1 MSEGTVG
8 KLQQKDFTSEV
19 MHCFLRPQPLHRPG
33 TPGRTG
39 QALRPREASKKC
51 EFVLPLKTSY
61 SSFSFGVS
69 QGSDLKSTTRLVK
82 AVMELEYDA
91 RDYAQLNSSINTLSK
106 KHGQLKGAIQA
117 MVEQAMAWL
126 DEIKQRD
133 GVETWLELVET
144 LRTVTEGKLFL
155 ETPRARVT
163 LSLAQ
168 HHEALYRNP
177 KPKTVTPRDS
187 LITASDLLSDLQVE
201 TYSSMERV
209 EKTKFILEQMRL
221 LLEVARLKDAEGPNA
236 GKSDKGALGAGET
249 EWVKFRV
256 QSRKVNEQFLKEP
269 GNEAIKLQFYDM
281 MVQYGLRHHAYLD
294 VAKYYHKVWETPSI
308 KEDEHDKGKTA
319 LEHIVYYVA
328 LSPHDNEQSDMM
340 HRLFVDPALEKLEVQ
355 YNLIKSFVTDELMR
369 WPGIVDV
376 FGPFLRNTE
385 VFTNDKHWEDLH
397 TRVIEHNVRV
407 IAKYYTRI
415 TLARLTTLLD
425 LTPQQAEDTLCRL
438 VVAGT
443 VWARIDR
450 PAGIVNFRNKR
461 SAEDVMNDWSS
472 DMQKLLGLV
481 EKTWMGVNAAQAAQA
496 RTKA

>member
-1 MSEGTVG
+1 VRAI
-8 KLQQKDFTSEV
+8 V
-19 MHCFLRPQPLHRPG
+19 
-33 TPGRTG
+33 
-39 QALRPREASKKC
+39 
-51 EFVLPLKTSY
+51 
-61 SSFSFGVS
+61 
-69 QGSDLKSTTRLVK
+69 
-82 AVMELEYDA
+82 ELEYHA
-91 RDYAQLNSSINTLSK
+91 RDYAQLNSSISVLSK

-117 MVEQAMAWL
+117 MVELAMSWL

-133 GVETWLELVET
+133 GIEKWLELVET

-163 LSLAQ
+163 LSLAH
-168 HHEALYRNP
+168 HHESLYRNP
-177 KPKTVTPRDS
+177 TKKSPPRRDS

-201 TYSSMERV
+201 TYSSMDRV

-221 LLEVARLKDAEGPNA
+221 LLEVAQLKDTE
-236 GKSDKGALGAGET
+236 SAGEKGT
-249 EWVKFRV
+249 LGGGEPEWVKLRV

-269 GNEAIKLQFYDM
+269 ENEAIKLKFYDM

-308 KEDEHDKGKTA
+308 TEDVNGKGKTA
-319 LEHIVYYVA
+319 LEHIIYYVA
-328 LSPHDNEQSDMM
+328 LAPYDNEQSDMM
-340 HRLFVDPALEKLEVQ
+340 HRLFADPALEKLEVQ
-355 YNLIKSFVTDELMR
+355 YNLIKSFTTDELMR

-376 FGPFLRNTE
+376 FGPFLRKTE
-385 VFTNDKHWEDLH
+385 VFANDKHWEDLH

-415 TLARLTTLLD
+415 TLTRLTTLLD
-425 LTPQQAEDTLCRL
+425 LTPQQAEETLCRL

-443 VWARIDR
+443 VWARVDR
-450 PAGIVNFRNKR
+450 PAGIVNFRNKC
-461 SAEDVMNDWSS
+461 SAEDIMNDWSS

-496 RTKA
+496 RVKA

>member
-1 MSEGTVG
+1 MSESTTG
-8 KLQQKDFTSEV
+8 KLNQKDYTPEVDELLPQATS
-19 MHCFLRPQPLHRPG
+19 LAQA
-33 TPGRTG
+33 G
-39 QALRPREASKKC
+39 QLQEALEKLLALEKQARN
-51 EFVLPLKTSY
+51 
-61 SSFSFGVS
+61 
-69 QGSDLKSTTRLVK
+69 GSDLKSTTRLVE
-82 AVMELEYDA
+82 AIIEHEYNA
-91 RDYAQLNSSINTLSK
+91 REYAQLNSSISVLSK

-117 MVEQAMAWL
+117 MVERAMTWL

-133 GVETWLELVET
+133 GTEKWLELIET

-163 LSLAQ
+163 LSLAH
-168 HHEALYRNP
+168 HHESLYRTP
-177 KPKTVTPRDS
+177 KPKTLPPRDS

-221 LLEVARLKDAEGPNA
+221 LLEVARLKDDESSKA
-236 GKSDKGALGAGET
+236 GKGDKGMLNGGEP
-249 EWVKFRV
+249 EWVKLRV

-269 GNEAIKLQFYDM
+269 ENESIKLQFYDM
-281 MVQYGLRHHAYLD
+281 MVQYGLHNHAYLD

-308 KEDEHDKGKTA
+308 KEDVTGKGKTA

-328 LSPHDNEQSDMM
+328 LAPHDNEQSDMM
-340 HRLFVDPALEKLEVQ
+340 HRLFADPALEKLEIQQCV
-355 YNLIKSFVTDELMR
+355 LRRVVLHHDELMR

-376 FGPFLRNTE
+376 FGPFLRKTE
-385 VFTNDKHWEDLH
+385 VFANDKHWEDLH

-415 TLARLTTLLD
+415 TLVRLTTLLD

-496 RTKA
+496 RVKA

>member
-1 MSEGTVG
+1 MSEPG
-8 KLQQKDFTSEV
+8 KLQQKDFTKEV
-19 MHCFLRPQPLHRPG
+19 DELLPQA
-33 TPGRTG
+33 T
-39 QALRPREASKKC
+39 ALAKSGKLQEALDKLFALEKQSRN
-51 EFVLPLKTSY
+51 
-61 SSFSFGVS
+61 
-69 QGSDLKSTTRLVK
+69 GSDLRSTTRLVQTII
-82 AVMELEYDA
+82 ELEYDA
-91 RDYAQLNSSINTLSK
+91 RDYTQLNSSINVLSK
-106 KHGQLKGAIQA
+106 KHGQLKGAIQG
-117 MVEQAMAWL
+117 MVELAMSWL
-126 DEIKQRD
+126 DEINQRD
-133 GVETWLELVET
+133 GIEKWLELVET

-163 LSLAQ
+163 LSLAR
-168 HHEALYRNP
+168 HHESLYQNP
-177 KPKTVTPRDS
+177 KPNSPPPRDA
-187 LITASDLLSDLQVE
+187 LITASELLSDLQVE

-221 LLEVARLKDAEGPNA
+221 LLEVARLKDAEGEKV
-236 GKSDKGALGAGET
+236 GKGEKSALNGGEP
-249 EWVKFRV
+249 EWVKLRV
-256 QSRKVNEQFLKEP
+256 QSRKVNEQFLKEAS
-269 GNEAIKLQFYDM
+269 NEAIKLQFYDM
-281 MVQYGLRHHAYLD
+281 MVQYGLRHHSYLD

-308 KEDEHDKGKTA
+308 KEDVNDKGKTA

-340 HRLFVDPALEKLEVQ
+340 HRLFADPALEKLEVQ
-355 YNLIKSFVTDELMR
+355 YNLIKSFTTDELMR

-376 FGPFLRNTE
+376 FGPFLRKTE
-385 VFTNDKHWEDLH
+385 VFANDKHWEDLH

-425 LTPQQAEDTLCRL
+425 LTPQQAEETLSRL

-450 PAGIVNFRNKR
+450 PAGIVNFRNQR

-496 RTKA
+496 RIKS

>member
-1 MSEGTVG
+1 
-8 KLQQKDFTSEV
+8 
-19 MHCFLRPQPLHRPG
+19 
-33 TPGRTG
+33 
-39 QALRPREASKKC
+39 
-51 EFVLPLKTSY
+51 
-61 SSFSFGVS
+61 
-69 QGSDLKSTTRLVK
+69 
-82 AVMELEYDA
+82 
-91 RDYAQLNSSINTLSK
+91 
-106 KHGQLKGAIQA
+106 
-117 MVEQAMAWL
+117 
-126 DEIKQRD
+126 
-133 GVETWLELVET
+133 
-144 LRTVTEGKLFL
+144 
-155 ETPRARVT
+155 
-163 LSLAQ
+163 
-168 HHEALYRNP
+168 
-177 KPKTVTPRDS
+177 
-187 LITASDLLSDLQVE
+187 
-201 TYSSMERV
+201 MERV

-236 GKSDKGALGAGET
+236 GKSDKGALGGGEA
-249 EWVKFRV
+249 EWVKLRV

-269 GNEAIKLQFYDM
+269 GNQGIKLQFYDM

-294 VAKYYHKVWETPSI
+294 VAKHYHKVWETPSI
-308 KEDEHDKGKTA
+308 KEDVEGKGKTA

-328 LSPHDNEQSDMM
+328 LSPHNNEQSDMM

-355 YNLIKSFVTDELMR
+355 YNLIKSFITDELMR

-376 FGPFLRNTE
+376 FGPFLRKTE

-415 TLARLTTLLD
+415 TLVRLTTLLD
-425 LTPQQAEDTLCRL
+425 LTPQQAEETLCRL